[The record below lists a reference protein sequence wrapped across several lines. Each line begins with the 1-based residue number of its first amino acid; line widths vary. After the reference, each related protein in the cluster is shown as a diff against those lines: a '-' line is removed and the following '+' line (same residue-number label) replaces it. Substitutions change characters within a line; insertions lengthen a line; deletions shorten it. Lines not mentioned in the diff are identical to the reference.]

1 METLFEIK
9 IQVGLCENQTYYK
22 KMVSL
27 SWVGIEE
34 RGLDNCKF
42 ACIRE
47 VKCKKNCDVLQ
58 SWSEV
63 DVLTL
68 I

>member
-1 METLFEIK
+1 MKLKFKLGFVRTK
-9 IQVGLCENQTYYK
+9 TYYK